1 MIQNTGPM
9 MVVGLGMKINKSK
22 SKKKTLSFFLL
33 AFFIL
38 GKTFIFW
45 YILIF

>member
-22 SKKKTLSFFLL
+22 SKKKTFSLFLL
-33 AFFIL
+33 AFL
-38 GKTFIFW
+38 FW
-45 YILIF
+45 VKLLFFGIY